1 MEFNR
6 RNFLSKLSSLA
17 GTFTAGA
24 ILTPALAS
32 NLEKAFEKIAHL
44 PAEAS
49 ITDETFWY
57 QIKMAY
63 TVSATHLNLNNG
75 GVSPAPK
82 VVQDVVE
89 RYNQIS
95 NEMPSHY
102 MWRLVDNGKK
112 IVREKLAQ
120 LAGCSPESIAIN
132 RNSSE
137 ALETVIFGLRLK
149 AGDEVIL
156 TKQDYPNMINAWKQR
171 AHRDGIV
178 LKWLDFQ
185 FPIDDKQEIIRTFKN
200 AFTPKTKIV
209 HLTHMINWCGQLMP
223 AKEII
228 AEAHSR
234 GIEVVLDAAHT
245 FGQFNFKI
253 PDLDCDYLGTSLH
266 KWLCAPFG
274 TGMLYVKKEK
284 IKKLYPLFAAP
295 DPEEDDI
302 RKFEHLGTRSSAI
315 EQAIAQAVDF
325 HLMIGA
331 ERKQKR
337 LYYLKNYWVE
347 RVKDLPRIK
356 FFTPMSENLSGAIC
370 LCSIKGFK
378 AKELARHLD
387 NKYRIHTVGIEWEN
401 LHGIRV
407 TPNVYTVTDDL
418 DRLVLAIKEII
429 TELEQK
435 G

>member
-6 RNFLSKLSSLA
+6 RHFLSKLGSLA
-17 GTFTAGA
+17 GTVAAGSL
-24 ILTPALAS
+24 LTPAVAAS
-32 NLEKAFEKIAHL
+32 LEKAFDDIAHL
-44 PAEAS
+44 SPEAS
-49 ITDETFWY
+49 ITEETFWY

-75 GVSPAPK
+75 GVSPSPK
-82 VVQDVVE
+82 VVQDAVV

-95 NEMPSHY
+95 NEAPSYY
-102 MWRLVDNGKK
+102 MWRVVDKGKE
-112 IVREKLAQ
+112 IVRKKLAE
-120 LAGCSPESIAIN
+120 LAGCSPEQIAIN
-132 RNSSE
+132 RNTCE

-149 AGDEVIL
+149 AGDEVVL

-185 FPIDDKQEIIRTFKN
+185 FPIDDTQQIVETFEKV
-200 AFTPKTKIV
+200 FTKKTKIV

-223 AKEII
+223 AKAII
-228 AEAHSR
+228 KAAHR
-234 GIEVVLDAAHT
+234 QGIEVILDAAHT
-245 FGQFNFKI
+245 FGQFDFKV
-253 PDLDCDYLGTSLH
+253 PDLGCDYMGTSLH

-274 TGMLYVKKEK
+274 SGMLYVKKEK
-284 IKKLYPLFAAP
+284 IATLYPLLAAP
-295 DPEEDDI
+295 NPEEDDI

-347 RVKDLPRIK
+347 RVKDLPGVH
-356 FFTPMSENLSGAIC
+356 FHTPHSEDLSGAIC
-370 LCSIKGFK
+370 LCSIDGIDSKD
-378 AKELARHLD
+378 LAQLLD
-387 NKYRIHTVGIEWEN
+387 KKYRIHVVAINWEN
-401 LHGIRV
+401 LNGIRV

-418 DRLVLAIKEII
+418 DRLVFAIKEVVAD
-429 TELEQK
+429 LNRK
-435 G
+435 K